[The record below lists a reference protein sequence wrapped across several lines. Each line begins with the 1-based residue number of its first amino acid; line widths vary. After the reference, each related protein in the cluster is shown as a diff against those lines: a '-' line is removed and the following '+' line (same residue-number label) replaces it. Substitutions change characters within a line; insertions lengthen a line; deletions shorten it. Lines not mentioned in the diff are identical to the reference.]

1 MLAACAGGRALT
13 AEALPAEPENAEL
26 AVVVVTGSR
35 IPVGAVGGTTP
46 LTVLDAKDIRRGAL
60 DSLGRVLQTL
70 PFNTGSPMNTNVNN
84 EGDGSER
91 LDLRGLGPKRT
102 LILLNGRRF
111 PNGGLGGDDSVD
123 ASMIPLSL
131 VEKVEVLTSG
141 ASAIYGADAVAGVVN
156 VITRR
161 SAPGLEIDLK
171 TSFTER
177 GDGRISTGQLVA
189 GHEFGD
195 GAWSIGVD
203 FVHQEPVRQVA
214 RGYSALPK
222 LIDSADGTR
231 RLGGTSAIPDGL
243 FVVPPGNALRLPPD
257 QYVRIPGAT
266 GQTAADYRP
275 RQASDLFFLS
285 PYTYLQ
291 TPTKHGTL
299 WLLGSQPVTDDVT
312 LFAEGLWHERRSA
325 QQSSPVPII
334 SGLSPL
340 PTLDNGSTGIPAGNW
355 YNPFGVDIEGVE
367 RRLIELPNRGFE
379 QRIEAWRALIGA
391 RGAWQRWHWEIAAV
405 AAESRGRST
414 EEGLPSALRLI
425 PALGPSGPDA
435 AGHIVCGA
443 RDPASGIVPAANVVL
458 GCVPLNL
465 FGGAGTITRE
475 QVDYI
480 DVTLHDH
487 GSDSNRSLDFSIE
500 GPWGQLPVGTVRWAL
515 GAEYRH
521 EGGSFHLDPLRRAG
535 VTGEE
540 IPTDLHGATFDAGEV
555 YLEARAPLLKD
566 LVAARAL
573 DLAVGVRHSN
583 FSSFG
588 AHTTWQA
595 GLRWQPVEP
604 WSLRMSYAQVFRAPD
619 LGELFESPILHRVQ
633 GGDPCGTDPT
643 PAQRANCAANGVPGG
658 AYQQDPT
665 VEWNVQTGGNRELFP
680 EHGVSFDAGIELRP
694 PSLPE
699 LQVSIDY
706 FHVNLEGFIEVLGPD
721 DELLECANRGTPAA
735 CGLIHR
741 ASDGT
746 LRQVD
751 APYRNL
757 GGLVASGYDFA
768 ADFGFK
774 AGRVRLS
781 LGALATYLAQRDS
794 EFLPGQEPLRLAGQE
809 GFPHWRAN
817 AHIDAAWQAWRVGYS
832 LQFIGEQSQCGYDFG
847 CAPVASVLYHDLEG
861 SLTVAHAMEL
871 RAGVLNLTDRD
882 PPYVDGGGPNTD
894 TAAYRLLGRT
904 YFAEVNYHF

>member
-1 MLAACAGGRALT
+1 MLAACAGSRVFA
-13 AEALPAEPENAEL
+13 AEAPAAEPENAVL
-26 AVVVVTGSR
+26 AVVIVTGSR

-46 LTVLDAKDIRRGAL
+46 LTVLDADDIRRGAL

-111 PNGGLGGDDSVD
+111 PNGGLGGNDSVD

-131 VEKVEVLTSG
+131 VERVEVLTSG
-141 ASAIYGADAVAGVVN
+141 ASAIYGADAVAGVIN
-156 VITRR
+156 VITRK
-161 SAPGLEIDLK
+161 SAPGVEINLK
-171 TSFTER
+171 TSLTEQ

-189 GHEFGD
+189 GREFAG
-195 GAWSIGVD
+195 GAWSLGAD
-203 FVHQEPVRQVA
+203 FVHQEPVRQSE
-214 RGYSALPK
+214 RGYSALPM
-222 LIDSADGTR
+222 LIDSADGTH
-231 RLGGTSAIPDGL
+231 RLGGTAAIPDGL
-243 FVVPPGNALRLPPD
+243 FALPPGNAFHLDPD
-257 QYVRIPGAT
+257 LYVRIPGAT
-266 GQTAADYRP
+266 GQTAADYRL
-275 RQASDLFFLS
+275 RQASDVFFRS

-291 TPTKHGTL
+291 TPNEHGTL
-299 WLLGSQPVTDDVT
+299 WLLGSQPLTDNVT

-340 PTLDNGSTGIPAGNW
+340 PTLSNGSTGIPADNW

-391 RGAWQRWHWEIAAV
+391 RGAWHGWHWEIAAGT
-405 AAESRGRST
+405 AESKGQST
-414 EEGLPSALRLI
+414 EKGLPSALRLI

-435 AGHIVCGA
+435 GGRIVCGA
-443 RDPASGIVPAANVVL
+443 RDPASGIVPAAKVVA

-475 QVDYI
+475 QIDYI
-480 DVTLHDH
+480 DVTLLDQ
-487 GSDSNRSLDFSIE
+487 GSGSNRLMDFSAE
-500 GPWGQLPVGTVRWAL
+500 GPWGQLPAGPLRWAL

-540 IPTDLHGATFDAGEV
+540 IPTDLQGASFEAREV
-555 YLEARAPLLKD
+555 YLEARVPLLKD
-566 LVAARAL
+566 SFAARTL
-573 DLAVGVRHSN
+573 DLALGVRHSK

-588 AHTTWQA
+588 AHSTWQA
-595 GLRWQPVEP
+595 GVRWQPVEP
-604 WSLRMSYAQVFRAPD
+604 WSFRASYAQVFRAPD
-619 LGELFESPILHRVQ
+619 LGELFESAILHRVQ

-643 PAQRANCAANGVPGG
+643 PVQRTNCRANGVPGG
-658 AYQQDPT
+658 AYQQDPS
-665 VEWNVQTGGNRELFP
+665 VEWNVQTGGNRDLFP

-694 PSLPE
+694 PSLPD
-699 LQVSIDY
+699 LQMSIDY
-706 FHVNLEGFIEVLGPD
+706 FHVNLEGFIEVPGPD

-735 CGLIHR
+735 CELIHR
-741 ASDGT
+741 AIDGT

-757 GGLVASGYDFA
+757 GGLVASGYDLA
-768 ADFGFK
+768 ADFGFEAGK
-774 AGRVRLS
+774 ARLS

-794 EFLPGQEPLRLAGQE
+794 EFLRGQAPLRLAGQQ

-817 AHIDAAWQAWRVGYS
+817 AHIDAAWPVWRVGYS

-861 SLTVAHAMEL
+861 SLTLAHAVEL